1 MNTLFQPL
9 PMFIGFPPTEPLIRS
24 LITIS
29 NEISSLSNY
38 PPVQV
43 KNILAMTRRI
53 RLLSPLFTE
62 VQEHKIP
69 LLPSAILCFTELLS
83 LMTKVKL
90 LIQGCTEGSYLW
102 NLIQTEELSKE
113 FTAIVKEIGKALAI
127 LPLQSMNIMIDIRE
141 QVELLCKQAK
151 RLDSSVDPK
160 ELERRNEVLQ
170 IIAIAKE
177 TNDKNYGF
185 LDVERARELLSSI
198 GLRSPVEFAEE
209 TSKLKAEATS
219 QSGTGGPLVVSKINS
234 LISLLSYLRSMIFSF
249 EENEIS
255 LKLLKQKTIA
265 KRLAASAS
273 ASASSRAI
281 LTDIPNQFCCP
292 ISYEVMIEP
301 VTVATGHTY
310 DLHSISKW
318 LNSGRKSC
326 PKSGWKLTHL
336 ALIPNYN
343 LKSLIHQWHQDNNIP
358 LNKLAA
364 SSSEFKMNKK
374 GQVCTDY
381 IRFTSEFLVGK
392 LATASREMQ
401 CRAAYE
407 IRLLAKSSMNNRKI
421 IAEAGAIPF
430 LVNFLSSQEP
440 IMQENAV
447 TALLNLSIYSNNK
460 VLIMEA
466 AALQKLI
473 EVLENGK
480 TIKARENAAA
490 TISSLSIVDYY
501 KEDIG
506 AQSSAIAALAHLLR
520 EGTTMG
526 KRDAASALIN
536 LALYQPN
543 QTRIVHEG
551 AVPLVVDV
559 LMDDRAGITDDALA
573 LLALLSGCSEGMK
586 EITRSKNLAPF
597 LIDLLRFGSPKGKEN
612 SVTLLLGLSNDG
624 AEIVRHLDPQT
635 FSLLRSLIAN
645 GSFETQ
651 ERASLLLRLLIK
663 CCSNPA
669 NL

>member
-1 MNTLFQPL
+1 
-9 PMFIGFPPTEPLIRS
+9 
-24 LITIS
+24 
-29 NEISSLSNY
+29 
-38 PPVQV
+38 
-43 KNILAMTRRI
+43 MTRRI

-62 VQEHKIP
+62 VQELKIP

-90 LIQGCTEGSYLW
+90 LIQGCTE
-102 NLIQTEELSKE
+102 
-113 FTAIVKEIGKALAI
+113 
-127 LPLQSMNIMIDIRE
+127 DIRE

-151 RLDSSVDPK
+151 RLDLSIDPK
-160 ELERRNEVLQ
+160 ELERRSEVLQ
-170 IIAIAKE
+170 IIATAKE
-177 TNDKNYGF
+177 TNEKNYGF
-185 LDVERARELLSSI
+185 LDVEMARELLSSI

-255 LKLLKQKTIA
+255 LKLLKQKTTA
-265 KRLAASAS
+265 KKLAASAS
-273 ASASSRAI
+273 SSSRAI

-364 SSSEFKMNKK
+364 SSSEFKMNKE

-506 AQSSAIAALAHLLR
+506 AQSSAIAALTRLLR
-520 EGTTMG
+520 EGTTTG
-526 KRDAASALIN
+526 KRDAVSALIN

-551 AVPLVVDV
+551 AVPLVVDI

-586 EITRSKNLAPF
+586 EITRSKDLTPF

-612 SVTLLLGLSNDG
+612 SVALLLGLSNDG

-651 ERASLLLRLLIK
+651 ERASLLLSLELVARHHKDRSPHNSGDVVPDIHSHHPNLFFTEVGMSVHLLQYM
-663 CCSNPA
+663 
-669 NL
+669 